1 MAPNGR
7 TTSVKFYGDPRAEA
21 RRDAAGIARKCQT
34 QKPTEAPSEGDRVLL
49 RTKPRE
55 KMDEVLALKARYT
68 MHKWKKDGSSYF
80 PLTNGEHQDGKKDG
94 ADKKG
99 TGKSLAE
106 EGGKPSCNLKSL
118 LDNYPEAAQKEA
130 FAPPSR
136 VALENKEDG
145 TKVLDKADLVDAV
158 SNILMQMPPENILE
172 SSAAISMLAR
182 KLVDGQD
189 SAIDS
194 SFSQKFLLMSQ
205 IQVEVQRR
213 LKEARS
219 YIEELDSME
228 KVSNPKAPVR
238 RRASSI
244 ANLLKALHGEKVGPP
259 PSKTEQ
265 VANQMRTIRRL
276 LQSLH
281 WPNLHHEFLRWVRN
295 SSGYETTVRE
305 FIRNV
310 EDIFDHRPDIDHSRD
325 DVCESIT
332 KHELRLTKSL
342 RRYQLQMRNTGEDL
356 ARGEMKERKDAKE
369 KERQRKLDLALER
382 KASAKRAEIRRI
394 SLRRQFTTA
403 SSTLRSSPRSS
414 PRHSQIGSRRPSMR
428 APSNLSSSAVSVVST
443 ESDETRERK
452 AQSVHD
458 TPAGEEFDIESYDD
472 DRFGHLKRIYKNHLV
487 KIEALNDTLASD
499 EIRLNRVIEDL
510 KDQVRP
516 LTELQALY
524 EAKTKKTL
532 RRGSLFIPKRRALV
546 KDEAD
551 DSAAALAQRIT
562 ALQLERAQ
570 LIEKI
575 RELGKALLQEKKK
588 PHRGAIVN
596 QIWSI
601 VQEPSADAERY
612 AQLMTGAPEE
622 AEAEAPLMEEM
633 ENTLS
638 ESEEELPVEPEN
650 EIETEKE
657 KGRRALQDRIAE
669 LESELEE
676 LKKQITALA
685 SQVNHTAVPMNLGK
699 AVAFEMQPKMRL
711 SIHYT
716 PLRPEADFL
725 VKKAQ
730 EFLELPKMQTCQS
743 KRQLE
748 NTLEVAKDTF
758 DSEAAE
764 RQKCLQ
770 ESKPFDHVTWEK
782 EMNQCL
788 PLLRDQLLSCLA
800 ELMKELER
808 RRSIDVALEEHQT
821 AVAKLQG
828 FEGQEITG
836 KGLSQGR
843 RGSNAGL
850 PRVASQTAAE
860 PEETPEEG
868 EEDLA
873 PGDGPIDLAA
883 LEAKRD
889 EARRLRAQAE
899 EADEIFK
906 VYDDM
911 DVADKEIER
920 LLEEIEKAKAE
931 AKAAEAQQ
939 GEPEPVPPTSP
950 RRNSHVEQ
958 PWRRSSQIEDMDEK
972 VRSFIKAE
980 GRKKKKLLQQ
990 RNIKFKMLQKLLQ
1003 QANAQAA
1010 ASGGATYV
1018 PTAPETTEERAERIQ
1033 KNLDVVQDRTRRL
1046 SQQLE
1051 FWDNRIDRRKNAM
1064 ETEKKNLRKEEQNL
1078 EHPRDEEASG
1088 LSESSQDTP
1097 EADPLDI
1104 DLTQESLA
1112 GGANDLLSN
1121 KKGHVI
1127 AKKYSRMMRPTVFRK
1142 SKVSATEE
1150 EDLKPERM
1158 PLALFGGQ
1166 AGSHTEGAAHDGGRR
1181 SSGHLT
1187 VEHPKSRRS
1196 STAASRSSSSFSAD
1210 EEEVDLADGPG
1221 AAFDQLVRKLSRRE
1235 NSSFLEGI
1243 QKLRPSARH
1252 YTRGTRREGPGQK
1265 KRSKRR
1271 ISIQS
1276 FVDKLSD
1283 QAPDSRRPSAEEEL
1297 DLPQQGSRRLTQPP
1311 EGPGRSTSRVS
1322 NASIESRPFSDRDG
1336 GDIQRI
1342 VQQAMRKMEESN
1354 EAQQVDVVEWLQK
1367 ALKER
1372 RKMGDKMRGKMR
1384 DNTTRIGDPGEMHL
1398 ETVRLL
1404 RRAAQMTAKNQVSE
1418 DVLSSANFL
1427 QAHQMD
1433 LLSVQGQQK
1442 AVPSQRSVY
1451 KVDDSPM
1458 VGSNQVLAWA
1468 DRRPGRA
1475 ITARARYALT
1485 KAQLLALDA
1494 MPSAPSRSPS
1504 KKEALRRLYRAG
1516 TSPLRDTSLRSLKGS
1531 RSLSRSRSK
1540 LSRQDLSDEGRT
1552 FSKPEAARA
1561 KRADAHKEIM
1571 RLKVMALHHSAQRR
1585 RLLQHQQA
1593 MSSDEEEEAQAKSIM
1608 ELAEASQKT
1617 SDFRGGGVDR
1627 MPSKVTNTKSGQGPI
1642 FNEEMPDERVSE
1654 VAAKWRGERSDT
1666 EPSLM
1671 VDAALS
1677 EAEVAKPLAHN
1688 AFRPFRS
1695 RSRARRIARPRPAR
1709 PPEQESSSS
1718 SSSSDED
1725 YHGSSP
1731 SRHGDGSE
1739 RSREE
1744 NVHFRN
1750 VSYFIDLMNE
1760 NDSRRRRS
1768 NKKNSRRRR
1777 KALEHQQK
1785 QAVRADFRWHSH
1797 MLKLMEL
1804 QLANPRQSAPP
1815 PPGPGSISGT
1825 GSDGSRAPPRR
1836 LAAPRTRGRTPRRRE
1851 HRELHTE
1858 EHQVVPVATSEVH
1871 LNLGPEK
1878 PSSEVKQEV
1887 PLSPKNVKVKLEEGG
1902 WTRLPQIAPEVP
1914 RKDDWSSLQSP
1925 WWGRNAPAR
1934 TRFAASTA
1942 RGADS
1947 RRNSDME
1954 RDREERAQKWAAV
1967 GALALGRPA
1976 RTVR

>member
-1 MAPNGR
+1 
-7 TTSVKFYGDPRAEA
+7 
-21 RRDAAGIARKCQT
+21 
-34 QKPTEAPSEGDRVLL
+34 
-49 RTKPRE
+49 
-55 KMDEVLALKARYT
+55 
-68 MHKWKKDGSSYF
+68 
-80 PLTNGEHQDGKKDG
+80 
-94 ADKKG
+94 
-99 TGKSLAE
+99 
-106 EGGKPSCNLKSL
+106 
-118 LDNYPEAAQKEA
+118 
-130 FAPPSR
+130 
-136 VALENKEDG
+136 
-145 TKVLDKADLVDAV
+145 
-158 SNILMQMPPENILE
+158 
-172 SSAAISMLAR
+172 
-182 KLVDGQD
+182 
-189 SAIDS
+189 
-194 SFSQKFLLMSQ
+194 
-205 IQVEVQRR
+205 
-213 LKEARS
+213 
-219 YIEELDSME
+219 
-228 KVSNPKAPVR
+228 
-238 RRASSI
+238 
-244 ANLLKALHGEKVGPP
+244 
-259 PSKTEQ
+259 
-265 VANQMRTIRRL
+265 
-276 LQSLH
+276 
-281 WPNLHHEFLRWVRN
+281 
-295 SSGYETTVRE
+295 
-305 FIRNV
+305 
-310 EDIFDHRPDIDHSRD
+310 
-325 DVCESIT
+325 
-332 KHELRLTKSL
+332 
-342 RRYQLQMRNTGEDL
+342 
-356 ARGEMKERKDAKE
+356 
-369 KERQRKLDLALER
+369 
-382 KASAKRAEIRRI
+382 
-394 SLRRQFTTA
+394 
-403 SSTLRSSPRSS
+403 
-414 PRHSQIGSRRPSMR
+414 
-428 APSNLSSSAVSVVST
+428 
-443 ESDETRERK
+443 
-452 AQSVHD
+452 
-458 TPAGEEFDIESYDD
+458 
-472 DRFGHLKRIYKNHLV
+472 
-487 KIEALNDTLASD
+487 
-499 EIRLNRVIEDL
+499 
-510 KDQVRP
+510 
-516 LTELQALY
+516 
-524 EAKTKKTL
+524 
-532 RRGSLFIPKRRALV
+532 
-546 KDEAD
+546 
-551 DSAAALAQRIT
+551 
-562 ALQLERAQ
+562 
-570 LIEKI
+570 
-575 RELGKALLQEKKK
+575 
-588 PHRGAIVN
+588 
-596 QIWSI
+596 
-601 VQEPSADAERY
+601 
-612 AQLMTGAPEE
+612 
-622 AEAEAPLMEEM
+622 
-633 ENTLS
+633 
-638 ESEEELPVEPEN
+638 
-650 EIETEKE
+650 
-657 KGRRALQDRIAE
+657 
-669 LESELEE
+669 
-676 LKKQITALA
+676 
-685 SQVNHTAVPMNLGK
+685 
-699 AVAFEMQPKMRL
+699 
-711 SIHYT
+711 
-716 PLRPEADFL
+716 
-725 VKKAQ
+725 
-730 EFLELPKMQTCQS
+730 
-743 KRQLE
+743 
-748 NTLEVAKDTF
+748 
-758 DSEAAE
+758 
-764 RQKCLQ
+764 
-770 ESKPFDHVTWEK
+770 
-782 EMNQCL
+782 MNQCL

-800 ELMKELER
+800 ELMKDGAREK
-808 RRSIDVALEEHQT
+808 EEHQT

-911 DVADKEIER
+911 DEIER

-950 RRNSHVEQ
+950 RRNSH
-958 PWRRSSQIEDMDEK
+958 

-1088 LSESSQDTP
+1088 LSESSQDDTP

-1187 VEHPKSRRS
+1187 VEHPKSR
-1196 STAASRSSSSFSAD
+1196 TPD
-1210 EEEVDLADGPG
+1210 TPGTEVDLADGPG

-1354 EAQQVDVVEWLQK
+1354 EAQQ
-1367 ALKER
+1367 
-1372 RKMGDKMRGKMR
+1372 
-1384 DNTTRIGDPGEMHL
+1384 GDPGEMHL

-1504 KKEALRRLYRAG
+1504 KKDRTRTERPNRLGRMEEALRRLYRAG

-1540 LSRQDLSDEGRT
+1540 LSRQD
-1552 FSKPEAARA
+1552 KPEAARA

-1709 PPEQESSSS
+1709 PPEQGEPPEPTSTAVPESSSS

-1760 NDSRRRRS
+1760 IGAEIPQAILYAPHMTRNDSRRRRS

-1785 QAVRADFRWHSH
+1785 PLGRNTRSKVHHRHLGLARSRGPEVMGAERRP
-1797 MLKLMEL
+1797 EGL
-1804 QLANPRQSAPP
+1804 QTGHAMRQK
-1815 PPGPGSISGT
+1815 
-1825 GSDGSRAPPRR
+1825 
-1836 LAAPRTRGRTPRRRE
+1836 LAAPRTRCDVESAAEGARETAAVGAVRGRTPRRRE

-1902 WTRLPQIAPEVP
+1902 WTRLPQIAPERDGGWIAEKAQVEEARYKLSDKASLAAFLQDADIRLIRAPYLFHLRRHNIPLP
-1914 RKDDWSSLQSP
+1914 RRQEAEGEVCEKDSVQMSALVTHSEV
-1925 WWGRNAPAR
+1925 R
-1934 TRFAASTA
+1934 
-1942 RGADS
+1942 
-1947 RRNSDME
+1947 
-1954 RDREERAQKWAAV
+1954 KWAAGSKDAIICSV
-1967 GALALGRPA
+1967 SHAWETREHPDPCCFQLGHLVDTISLYEAAYYSEIWVFYDYTSLYQFERETDAQRESFARAMGNMHVMYAHDCSLTLRIEGLTPPHIWNAMLKDESRKVPVYHMPSGSLQALPLKELMHNRTPYLQRGWCLAEVQWSAVRGTTAQNQCIYGFYDESSSGQVPLTPEAFAEQMRTSAFTHRNDAETVVELQKKVFFERVTYCKEVFFENLLEEDLEKLVLRHNCTLKKITLGFNGIETEGCKALLAGLRRNKIITEINIRYEIDADPEVLVKVEKIVAANQAGVVQNAFKRFRNVFFKAFGVFMWLHFVHHLTLHFEARTAETENDGPKKASAETENDGPKKASAFPSEPRIKVLAEPIVLVQLRSCWCVAARRTTEALAAMLRENRSVETVDLDYKGIGELGCQALLEALRQNSRVWEMELRRNPEISDEA
-1976 RTVR
+1976 WIS